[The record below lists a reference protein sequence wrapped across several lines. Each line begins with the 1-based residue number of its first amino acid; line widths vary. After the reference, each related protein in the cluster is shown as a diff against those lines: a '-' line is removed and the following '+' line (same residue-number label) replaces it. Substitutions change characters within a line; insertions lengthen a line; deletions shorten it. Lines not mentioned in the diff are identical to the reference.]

1 MDILTFRL
9 TSCPGLSNCLR
20 IVDFSPLIG
29 LGIETGPF
37 KFGVFHD
44 VQALLTCP
52 GDKMDSNE
60 DKRIYQGEYERY
72 LGLLESDERYTEV
85 RTNEDQEIYKGENE

>member
-9 TSCPGLSNCLR
+9 ISCPGLSNCLT
-20 IVDFSPLIG
+20 IGDFSPWIG

-44 VQALLTCP
+44 VQA
-52 GDKMDSNE
+52 
-60 DKRIYQGEYERY
+60 Y
-72 LGLLESDERYTEV
+72 LE
-85 RTNEDQEIYKGENE
+85 